1 MITPGT
7 LNVDYQVTS
16 GTLLNS
22 KSIKVK
28 FLKPGLYT
36 IKMTLNPTPV
46 CGPATIS
53 KTITILEPPTANA
66 TTQFSNSN
74 GCTPLTVTFDN
85 LSTGYQVS
93 YNWAVSPPT
102 GWSFIDNT
110 SNTSKNPVIRFDTAG
125 TYTVTLTAGNVC
137 STDTWET
144 TINVRTR
151 PSVTLPTLGPFCQTA
166 SICFNSGNTT
176 YNNGNGT
183 ISSYSWSFP
192 GGTPSSSNQQF
203 PCNINYSVSAAT
215 TFNVS
220 VTVTNQCGSATA
232 GTSFEVQ
239 VPPVL
244 TMPPNQTLCINAP
257 PVQLNAM
264 PAGGTWSGPGVN
276 ATGLFNP
283 ANAGGAGAK
292 TLSYNY
298 GTGVCQATAT
308 MTVTVVPLPSVNA
321 GPDLS
326 ACVNETALQLSGAS
340 PTPGNWTS
348 NPMAVINGNTFNPMA
363 SGANSYTLT
372 YTHTDA
378 NNCTNTDTRTVTVHP
393 LPVITVGN
401 ATYCNA
407 PGLVPLPTATP
418 AGGTWSGPGVSGNQ
432 FNPVAAG
439 VGTHM
444 LTYTYTNPTTGCTNT
459 AISTIT
465 VIEPSAINAGPD
477 TAVCINAGA
486 INLNNSASPQNGVWS
501 TTSNGLSNGIF
512 TPSMAGAGTHT
523 LTYTIGSGNCLVTD
537 ARVITVFALP
547 VVNAG
552 ADQAA
557 CVDVL
562 SLPLSPSP
570 PNGVWSGN
578 GNYAGNMFN
587 PKQSGQGTYNLTY
600 TFTDGNGCVNSDGLT
615 ITVHPLPVVNAND
628 TTYCNTPGAV
638 MLPFASPAG
647 GAWTGQGISN
657 NQFNPVTAGGVGT
670 YTAVY
675 TYTNANNCTNRDT
688 ISITVINPDNVNAG
702 IDTAFCVSVTS
713 FDLSIG
719 VTPAGG
725 VWSSSGPGLSGNIF
739 NPSAAGPGIYTLT
752 YSVGAGNC
760 LVQDTRTILVRALP
774 VVQAGSDL
782 STCVDDTALN
792 LSPSPAGGAW
802 TGNGVFAGNVFN
814 PNQSGQGTFNLTYTF
829 TDANGCTNTDGLTI
843 IVHPL
848 PVVNAGDTTYCNTP
862 GAVMLPFASP
872 TGGAWSGQGI
882 SNNQFNPITAGG
894 VGTYTAIYAYTNAN
908 NCTNRDTISIT
919 VINPDNVNAGIDTAL
934 CVSETSFDLSIGI
947 APQGGIWASSGGG
960 LQGSNFNPNAAG
972 AGTYTLTY
980 SVGAGN
986 CLVQDTRTIIVHPL
1000 PVLNLSASPAV
1011 CVDATSLP
1019 LTANPAGGV
1028 WTASGAGIV
1037 TGNEFNPNQSGDG
1050 TFTLTYNYTDNN
1062 GCSNTGNLTVI
1073 VHPLPDVMSN
1083 DTTYCNTPGAIG
1095 LPFASPAG
1103 GVWKGTGISNN
1114 QFDPQG
1120 AGGVGS
1126 YPAVYTYTD
1135 GNGCKNTDTISI
1147 EVISPANVNAGV
1159 DTAFCESVTAFDLS
1173 QGAIPA
1179 SGGIW
1184 TSSGGGLQGPIFNPN
1199 AARPGIYTLT
1209 YSVGAG
1215 NCLVQDT
1222 RTIQVWALPVVEAGP
1237 DLSACA
1243 GDSTLDL
1250 GGNPTPGVWTAF
1262 PPAII
1267 NGNTWNPAL
1276 SGVNTY
1282 TLTFTHL
1289 DANGCLSSDQRTAV
1303 VHPLP
1308 VPIAGDTT
1316 YCNTPGTVLL
1326 PFATPLGGSWNGN
1339 GITGLQF
1346 DPQGAG
1352 GIGTY
1357 PATYV
1362 YTDNNNCTDS
1372 ITVQIAVIDPPFI
1385 YAGVDDTL
1393 CINGGT
1399 LQLTGFEPAT
1409 NGSWSGNGIINAQAG
1424 VFNPELAGGGNHSL
1438 TYTFGS
1444 GNCQVKDTA
1453 EIFVIA
1459 VAIDAGPDRSACL
1472 DDNPLLLSGFTPA
1485 GGVWSGTGI
1494 TNPTG
1499 VFTPSV
1505 AGVGTHVLY
1514 YQYNDPILDC
1524 IFRDSVSLT
1533 VHPMPE
1539 SDFAPPTNS
1548 CIDVVIPF
1556 VNQSQSTFMPFWTF
1570 GDGAG
1575 STQVNPSHVYTD
1587 TGTYVVTL
1595 VTENQFGCIDSISR
1609 TIFVTRPPTAF
1620 FSAAPDSG
1628 CAVLQVDFM
1637 NASFGFETTYIW
1649 DFGNGDTSTLYDP
1662 GVIAF
1667 QQGTGDTIY
1676 YIRLTAQNLCAT
1688 REWVDSVKVFPWPQ
1702 VAFGI
1707 NLDTICTGAF
1717 IEFSNTTLGKP
1728 ESFFWDFGNGVTS
1741 TDTVP
1746 YPVQFFTD
1754 TLYRTYNIT
1763 LIATNFCG
1771 SDTAVY
1777 PVVVKPID
1785 VRAFFNIPNDTGCE
1799 PYTVTFTNFATLG
1812 APVSWDFG
1820 DGNTSSEDSPTHTF
1834 TSDGVFKVV
1843 QKVSSGCGYDST
1855 IVYITVLPAPDL
1867 SFSSAPQ
1874 VCRNDTLQFTNTS
1887 ATPLSGTIWAFGDGD
1902 SSLLYNPAHSWSQ
1915 AGPYPVTLTGISAVN
1930 GCPATFTGTINVLE
1944 LPVIRFT
1951 PSRPDGCIPLT
1962 ITFSN
1967 QSQGATYFEWD
1978 FGDNNTQLGPTPSH
1992 TYTAAGQYAVRLRGI
2007 DLNGCR
2013 NDTVLYYIT
2022 AHPIPSPA
2030 FVINRDRLCGLPV
2043 NAQMVNQTPDAV
2055 SYAWNLGNGVT
2066 SVQND
2071 PSTTYNTAGD
2081 YTVQL
2086 IAVNT
2091 FGCRDTLQR
2100 IFSAYAIP
2108 EADFRYT
2115 PEDGCDPLTV
2125 QFENLSRFST
2135 NAYWRFSDGGV
2146 ATDFSPAYI
2155 FRGPGSYGAQLIASH
2170 RDVCFD
2176 TLQLDDI
2183 IWVEPSPVANFTFV
2197 EILTMPP
2204 SGMFRFTDA
2213 SQDAVQWAWDFGDGG
2228 ESDEQNPEHRYF
2240 SNGPKVVTLLVT
2252 SPNGCTD
2259 DTSRV
2264 VIPTGMKGLFIP
2276 NAFTPTAGAGDVTMF
2291 MPKGVGLKAYEIEVY
2306 SPYGQLLWRS
2316 DKLNEGQPAEPWNGT
2331 FQGQLLPQD
2340 VYTWKVTRA
2349 VFEDGTV
2356 WPGNFDAG
2364 TGAGKWVGSVTL
2376 IR

>member
-1 MITPGT
+1 
-7 LNVDYQVTS
+7 
-16 GTLLNS
+16 
-22 KSIKVK
+22 
-28 FLKPGLYT
+28 
-36 IKMTLNPTPV
+36 MTLNPTPV

-66 TTQFSNSN
+66 TAQSSNST
-74 GCTPLTVTFDN
+74 GCAPLTVTFDN

-93 YNWAVSPPT
+93 YNWSVNPPA
-102 GWSFIDNT
+102 GWNFISNTTNT
-110 SNTSKNPVIRFDTAG
+110 SENPVIRFDAAG
-125 TYTVTLTAGNVC
+125 TYTVTLTTGNVC
-137 STDTWET
+137 STDTWDT
-144 TINVRTR
+144 TIIVRTL
-151 PSVTLPTLGPFCQTA
+151 PSITLPTLGPYCQTA
-166 SICFNSGNTT
+166 SLCFDAGNAT

-203 PCNINYSVSAAT
+203 PCNINYSVTAAT

-232 GTSFEVQ
+232 GASFEVQ

-244 TMPPNQTLCINAP
+244 TMPPNLTLCLNAN
-257 PVQLNAM
+257 PVQLNAI
-264 PAGGTWSGPGVN
+264 PGNGAWSGPGVN

-283 ANAGGAGAK
+283 ANAGGPGAK
-292 TLSYNY
+292 TLTYTY
-298 GTGVCQATAT
+298 GIGVCQATAT

-326 ACVNETALQLSGAS
+326 ACVNESALQLSGAT

-348 NPMAVINGNTFNPMA
+348 NPMAVINSNIFNPMA
-363 SGANSYTLT
+363 SGAGTYTLT

-393 LPVITVGN
+393 LPIVTVGN
-401 ATYCNA
+401 ASYCNT

-418 AGGTWSGPGVSGNQ
+418 PGGTWSGLGVSGNQ
-432 FNPVAAG
+432 FNPVAVG
-439 VGTHM
+439 VGTHTI
-444 LTYTYTNPTTGCTNT
+444 TYTYTNSSTGCTNT
-459 AISTIT
+459 AVSTIT
-465 VIEPSAINAGPD
+465 VSNPSTINAGPD
-477 TAVCINAGA
+477 TAVCINAA
-486 INLNNSASPQNGVWS
+486 PLNLNNGVSPPNGDWS
-501 TTSNGLSNGIF
+501 TTSNGLSNGVF
-512 TPSMAGAGTHT
+512 TPSLAGAGTHT
-523 LTYTIGSGNCLVTD
+523 LTYTFGSGNCLVTD
-537 ARVITVFALP
+537 TRVITVFALP
-547 VVNAG
+547 AVNAG
-552 ADQAA
+552 ADQTA

-562 SLPLSPSP
+562 SVTLSPTP
-570 PNGVWSGN
+570 PNGVWSGS
-578 GNYAGNMFN
+578 GVYANNVFN
-587 PKQSGQGTYNLTY
+587 PNQSGPGTYNLTY
-600 TFTDGNGCVNSDGLT
+600 TFTDGNSCVNNDGMT
-615 ITVHPLPVVNAND
+615 ITVHPLPVVHTND
-628 TTYCNTPGAV
+628 TSYCNTPGV
-638 MLPFASPAG
+638 VSLPVATPPG
-647 GAWTGQGISN
+647 GTWSGQGISN

-713 FDLSIG
+713 FDLNAS

-725 VWSSSGPGLSGNIF
+725 IWSSSGPGLSGNIF
-739 NPSAAGPGIYTLT
+739 NPNAAGPGTYTLTYSVGTGNCLVQDTRTIIVRPLPVVQAGSDLSACVDTTALNLSPNPAGGAWTGNGVYTGNVFNPNQSGDGTFNLTYTFTDANGCTNADGLTINVHPLPVVSASDTAYCDTPGAIGLPFANPANGVWTGAEISNNQFDPQAAGGVGTYPAVYTYTDGNGCKNTDTILIEVISPANVNAGVDTAFCESVTAFDLGQDALPAAGGTWTSTGGGLQGPIFNPNAAGPGIYTLT

-760 LVQDTRTILVRALP
+760 LVQDTRTIEVRALP
-774 VVQAGSDL
+774 L
-782 STCVDDTALN
+782 
-792 LSPSPAGGAW
+792 
-802 TGNGVFAGNVFN
+802 
-814 PNQSGQGTFNLTYTF
+814 
-829 TDANGCTNTDGLTI
+829 
-843 IVHPL
+843 
-848 PVVNAGDTTYCNTP
+848 
-862 GAVMLPFASP
+862 
-872 TGGAWSGQGI
+872 
-882 SNNQFNPITAGG
+882 
-894 VGTYTAIYAYTNAN
+894 
-908 NCTNRDTISIT
+908 
-919 VINPDNVNAGIDTAL
+919 
-934 CVSETSFDLSIGI
+934 
-947 APQGGIWASSGGG
+947 
-960 LQGSNFNPNAAG
+960 
-972 AGTYTLTY
+972 
-980 SVGAGN
+980 
-986 CLVQDTRTIIVHPL
+986 
-1000 PVLNLSASPAV
+1000 
-1011 CVDATSLP
+1011 
-1019 LTANPAGGV
+1019 
-1028 WTASGAGIV
+1028 
-1037 TGNEFNPNQSGDG
+1037 
-1050 TFTLTYNYTDNN
+1050 
-1062 GCSNTGNLTVI
+1062 
-1073 VHPLPDVMSN
+1073 
-1083 DTTYCNTPGAIG
+1083 
-1095 LPFASPAG
+1095 
-1103 GVWKGTGISNN
+1103 
-1114 QFDPQG
+1114 
-1120 AGGVGS
+1120 
-1126 YPAVYTYTD
+1126 
-1135 GNGCKNTDTISI
+1135 
-1147 EVISPANVNAGV
+1147 
-1159 DTAFCESVTAFDLS
+1159 
-1173 QGAIPA
+1173 
-1179 SGGIW
+1179 
-1184 TSSGGGLQGPIFNPN
+1184 
-1199 AARPGIYTLT
+1199 
-1209 YSVGAG
+1209 
-1215 NCLVQDT
+1215 
-1222 RTIQVWALPVVEAGP
+1222 VEAGP
-1237 DLSACA
+1237 DLSACSS
-1243 GDSTLDL
+1243 DSTLDL
-1250 GGNPTPGVWTAF
+1250 GGIPIPGVWTSF
-1262 PPAII
+1262 PTAVI

-1282 TLTFTHL
+1282 TLTFTHM
-1289 DANGCLSSDQRTAV
+1289 DANGCINSDQRTAV

-1308 VPIAGDTT
+1308 VPLAGDTT

-1326 PFATPLGGSWNGN
+1326 PFATPLGGSWNGA
-1339 GITGLQF
+1339 GISGLQF

-1352 GIGTY
+1352 GIGAY

-1362 YTDNNNCTDS
+1362 YTDNYNCTDS
-1372 ITVQIAVIDPPFI
+1372 ITVLIEVIDPPFI
-1385 YAGVDDTL
+1385 YAGVNDTI
-1393 CINGGT
+1393 CINGGA

-1409 NGSWSGNGIINAQAG
+1409 NGFWSGNGIINAQTG
-1424 VFNPELAGGGNHSL
+1424 VFDPELAGGGNHPL

-1459 VAIDAGPDRSACL
+1459 VAIDAGPDHTICL

-1485 GGVWSGTGI
+1485 GGVWSGVGI
-1494 TNPTG
+1494 TNPIG

-1505 AGVGTHVLY
+1505 ATVGTHVLY
-1514 YQYNDPILDC
+1514 YKYNDPILDC
-1524 IFRDSVSLT
+1524 IFRDSVSIT

-1556 VNQSQSTFMPFWTF
+1556 VNQSQSTFMPLWTF
-1570 GDGAG
+1570 GAGAG
-1575 STQVNPSHVYTD
+1575 STEANPTHVYTD
-1587 TGTYVVTL
+1587 TGTYLVTL

-1609 TIFVTRPPTAF
+1609 TIFVTSPPTAF
-1620 FSAAPDSG
+1620 FSTAPDSG
-1628 CAVLQVDFM
+1628 CAVLQVNFM
-1637 NASFGFETTYIW
+1637 NTSFGFETTYTW

-1662 GVIAF
+1662 GTISF

-1676 YIRLTAQNLCAT
+1676 HIRLTAQNLCAT
-1688 REWVDSVKVFPWPQ
+1688 REWLDSVKVFPWPQ

-1728 ESFFWDFGNGVTS
+1728 EFFFWDFGNGVTS

-1777 PVVVKPID
+1777 PVVVKPVD

-1799 PYTVTFTNFATLG
+1799 PYTVTFTNYATLG
-1812 APVSWDFG
+1812 APVTWDFG
-1820 DGNTSSEDSPTHTF
+1820 DGNTSSANSPTHTF

-1855 IVYITVLPAPDL
+1855 IAYITVLLAPDV

-1874 VCRNDTLQFTNTS
+1874 VCRNAPLQFTNTS
-1887 ATPLSGTIWAFGDGD
+1887 VSPLSGTIWSFGDGD
-1902 SSLLYNPAHSWSQ
+1902 SSLLYNPAHSWTQIGS
-1915 AGPYPVTLTGISAVN
+1915 YNITLIGISAIN
-1930 GCPATFTGTINVLE
+1930 GCPATAAGTVNVLE
-1944 LPVIRFT
+1944 LPVIQFM
-1951 PSRPDGCIPLT
+1951 PSQLDGCIPLT
-1962 ITFSN
+1962 IAFSN

-1978 FGDNNTQLGPTPSH
+1978 FGDNNTQLGATPSH
-1992 TYTAAGQYAVRLRGI
+1992 TYTAAGQYAVHLRGI

-2013 NDTVLYYIT
+2013 NDTTFYYIT

-2030 FVINRDRLCGLPV
+2030 FAMDRDRLCGLPV
-2043 NAQMVNQTPDAV
+2043 SVQMQNQTPDAI
-2055 SYAWNLGNGVT
+2055 SYSWDLGNGST
-2066 SVQND
+2066 SVQNN
-2071 PSTTYNTAGD
+2071 PTTTYTAAGD

-2091 FGCRDTLQR
+2091 FGCRDTTQS

-2108 EADFRYT
+2108 EADFQYT
-2115 PEDGCDPLTV
+2115 PDDGCDPLTV

-2135 NAYWRFSDGGV
+2135 NAYWRFSNGGV
-2146 ATDFSPAYI
+2146 STEFSPAYI
-2155 FRGPGSYGAQLIASH
+2155 FHGPGSYGAQLIASH

-2204 SGMFRFTDA
+2204 SGIFKFTDA
-2213 SQDAVQWAWDFGDGG
+2213 SLDAIQWDWEFGDGG
-2228 ESDEQNPEHRYF
+2228 ESDAQNPEHRYF
-2240 SNGPKVVTLLVT
+2240 SNGPKMVTLLVT

-2259 DTSRV
+2259 DTSQV

-2276 NAFTPTAGAGDVTMF
+2276 NAFTPTAGVGDVTLF
-2291 MPKGVGLKAYEIEVY
+2291 KPKGVGLKEYEIEVY

-2316 DKLNEGQPAEPWNGT
+2316 DQLNEGQPAEAWDGT

-2349 VFEDGTV
+2349 VFEDGTL